1 MTAINRRHTNARTTS
16 RAFLE
21 SIFTVPGVEIP
32 FCEICDRATAARIA
46 SSASILN
53 NVCMAMTADGF
64 LTRPRKGIYA
74 RADHRGVALA
84 LAEPDA
90 APAPF
95 TPDAP
100 TGASFAGLQS
110 ALRRIEA
117 KVDVL
122 THGALDATD
131 LGCIQRILGQH
142 IREVTPVLDATG
154 LKALDG
160 LKSRVSAAMVASA
173 VSMVK
178 VNGEEVAHG

>member
-21 SIFTVPGVEIP
+21 SIFAVPGVEIP

-53 NVCMAMTADGF
+53 NVCMALTADGF

-74 RADHRGVALA
+74 RADQRGVALA
-84 LAEPDA
+84 LPEPEAAPVPLSPDA
-90 APAPF
+90 ALVVR
-95 TPDAP
+95 
-100 TGASFAGLQS
+100 FAGLQA
-110 ALRRIEA
+110 ALGRIEA

-122 THGALDATD
+122 THGALDSTD
-131 LGCIQRILGQH
+131 LSCIHRLLGQH
-142 IREVTPVLDATG
+142 IREVSPVLDATG

>member
-1 MTAINRRHTNARTTS
+1 MTATNRRHGNARTTS

-46 SSASILN
+46 SSASVLN
-53 NVCMAMTADGF
+53 NVCMALTADGF

-95 TPDAP
+95 TPNVP
-100 TGASFAGLQS
+100 TGASFAWMQA
-110 ALRRIEA
+110 ALGRIEA
-117 KVDVL
+117 KVDAL
-122 THGALDATD
+122 PHGSLDSTD
-131 LGCIQRILGQH
+131 LSCIHRILGQH
-142 IREVTPVLDATG
+142 IREVSPVLDATG
-154 LKALDG
+154 LQALEG
-160 LKSRVSAAMVASA
+160 LKSRVAAAMVASA
-173 VSMVK
+173 VSVP
-178 VNGEEVAHG
+178 VNGEEVSIG